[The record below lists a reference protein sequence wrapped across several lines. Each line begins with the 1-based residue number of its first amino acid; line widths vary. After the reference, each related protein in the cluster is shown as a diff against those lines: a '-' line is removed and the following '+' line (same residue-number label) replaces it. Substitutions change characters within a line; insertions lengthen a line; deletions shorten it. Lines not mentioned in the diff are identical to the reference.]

1 MTSAPAMEENEVT
14 HEKMMEFEPLL
25 EALGERNLCKCSD
38 GIGIFLA
45 DVQFTISRDAGVP
58 KTIW

>member
-1 MTSAPAMEENEVT
+1 MNSALAMEENNVT

-25 EALGERNLCKCSD
+25 EASGERNLCKRSD
-38 GIGIFLA
+38 GIGISLEG
-45 DVQFTISRDAGVP
+45 VQFTISRDAGVP